1 MKVKIPHALVMK
13 FISYEGL
20 ESHMDT
26 YEVENRQGFKH
37 TVPGEMYYS
46 IKLDLSL
53 EPKLLEACI
62 EWNRVIMTYFQT
74 SYKAAIFDIGPYEGL
89 WPREIDVQEGI
100 VHFHVD
106 NVNENKHN
114 WRDWFLKEDHE
125 YAPK

>member
-13 FISYEGL
+13 FIQYEGL
-20 ESHMDT
+20 VSHVD
-26 YEVENRQGFKH
+26 EH
-37 TVPGEMYYS
+37 TSPGGRTTVGEIYYT
-46 IKLDLSL
+46 IELDLSL

-62 EWNRVIMTYFQT
+62 EWNRVIMTYFRT
-74 SYKAAIFDIGPYEGL
+74 SYKAARFDIGPYEGV
-89 WPREIDVQEGI
+89 WPRKIDIEEGI

-106 NVNENKHN
+106 WVNENKNN